1 MTEHLTQDE
10 HERFKELSAL
20 SNSGTLS
27 AGETAELSSHLQLC
41 AACREIH
48 DQYRLLARE
57 GIPALAAAFSE
68 EEDSLTWDSSSTRK
82 KLLARVRAAEPESR
96 VANDRPLRT
105 FSSGFW
111 NPSLLS
117 GSRAIA
123 AVAACLLVS
132 VGVVGYRLGGYFETA
147 TQQSIPADAARVT
160 RLELEKKSIETQLRT
175 EEVNRAQI
183 EQDRL
188 QKKEELVKVRA
199 RLRELENHLDSLEAA
214 RKEAAEQLQTVS
226 QQHDLATAKL
236 RDLERTY
243 QTEITTLRSERD
255 KALTQ
260 SDSLL
265 SRITEL
271 TTVTRDQER
280 RLKDDEQYLAS
291 DRDIRDLMGARKLY
305 IADVFDVDSGSRTKK
320 PSGRIFYTQGKSL
333 IFYAFDLDR
342 QSGVNT
348 ASIFQVWGKK
358 ETAQEER
365 ARPMSLGILYMES
378 ESNRRW
384 VMRFDDPKQ
393 LAEIDAVFVTVEPRA
408 GSQKPSSKPFLY
420 ALLRKE
426 VNHP

>member
-1 MTEHLTQDE
+1 MTEYHRQDE

-20 SNSGTLS
+20 ANSGTLS
-27 AGETAELSSHLQLC
+27 AGETAELCGHLQLC
-41 AACREIH
+41 SACQEIH

-57 GIPALAAAFSE
+57 GIPMLAAGFSE
-68 EEDSLTWDSSSTRK
+68 EADSLTWDSSATRK
-82 KLLARVRAAEPESR
+82 KLLARVRAAEQQSR
-96 VANDRPLRT
+96 TVNIRPSQT
-105 FSSGFW
+105 FPFRSW
-111 NPSLLS
+111 NPAFLS
-117 GSRAIA
+117 NPRAIA
-123 AVAACLLVS
+123 TITACLVVF
-132 VGVVGYRLGGYFETA
+132 VGFVGYRLGVYLETA
-147 TQQSIPADAARVT
+147 GQKVVPDHATRVAS
-160 RLELEKKSIETQLRT
+160 LELEKKSIETQLRT
-175 EEVNRAQI
+175 EEDNRAQI
-183 EQDRL
+183 ELDRS
-188 QKKEELVKVRA
+188 QKREELVKLRA
-199 RLRELENHLDSLEAA
+199 RLLELQNQLDALVAA
-214 RKEAAEQLQTVS
+214 KSEVTQQLQSLS
-226 QQHDLATAKL
+226 QQHDKATTELLDVEHA
-236 RDLERTY
+236 Y
-243 QTEITTLRSERD
+243 QTEIATLRNERD
-255 KALTQ
+255 KAVAQ
-260 SDSLL
+260 SDSLVL
-265 SRITEL
+265 RINEL
-271 TTVTRDQER
+271 TALTRDQEH

-348 ASIFQVWGKK
+348 ASIFQVWGQK

-365 ARPMSLGILYMES
+365 ARPMSLGILYMDS

-393 LAEIDAVFVTVEPRA
+393 LAEIDAVFVTVEPHA

>member
-1 MTEHLTQDE
+1 MTEYLRQDE

-20 SNSGTLS
+20 ANSGTLS

-41 AACREIH
+41 PECREIH

-57 GIPALAAAFSE
+57 GIPVLAADFSG
-68 EEDSLTWDSSSTRK
+68 EEDSLTWDSSATRK
-82 KLLARVRAAEPESR
+82 KLLARVQAEQQTLTSGERASQTLAARYWPP
-96 VANDRPLRT
+96 A
-105 FSSGFW
+105 
-111 NPSLLS
+111 LLS
-117 GSRAIA
+117 SPRAIA
-123 AVAACLLVS
+123 TIAACLLVS
-132 VGVVGYRLGGYFETA
+132 VGFLGYRLGSHFEM
-147 TQQSIPADAARVT
+147 AAHKSVSAGASRIT
-160 RLELEKKSIETQLRT
+160 SLELEKHSIETQLQA
-175 EEVNRAQI
+175 EEVKRAQI

-188 QKKEELVKVRA
+188 QKREELVKLRA
-199 RLRELENHLDSLEAA
+199 HLRELEDHLDALEAA
-214 RKEAAEQLQTVS
+214 KSEVTQKLQTVS
-226 QQHDLATAKL
+226 QQRDRATAEL
-236 RDLERTY
+236 RDVEHTY
-243 QTEITTLRSERD
+243 QIEIATLRSEWD
-255 KALTQ
+255 KAVAQ
-260 SDSLL
+260 SGSLE
-265 SRITEL
+265 SRINEL
-271 TTVTRDQER
+271 TAVSRDQER

-291 DRDIRDLMGARKLY
+291 DRDIRDLMGSRKLY

-348 ASIFQVWGKK
+348 ASIFQVWGQK
-358 ETAQEER
+358 EAAQEER
-365 ARPMSLGILYMES
+365 ARPMSLGILYMDS